1 MKSKPAVDCRSCG
14 RGYKVD
20 TFESCPH
27 CGTVDTYGLIGGKKD
42 FPEVCPH
49 CKKRIIKSKPDK
61 VPGEQAPG
69 DDPAQADPAPGEEQ
83 APQEPAPPVE
93 PAPEEPAPEQPGPP
107 AA

>member
-49 CKKRIIKSKPDK
+49 CKKRVIKSKPVD
-61 VPGEQAPG
+61 VPE
-69 DDPAQADPAPGEEQ
+69 
-83 APQEPAPPVE
+83 EPAPPVE
-93 PAPEEPAPEQPGPP
+93 PAPEEPAPPVEQPP